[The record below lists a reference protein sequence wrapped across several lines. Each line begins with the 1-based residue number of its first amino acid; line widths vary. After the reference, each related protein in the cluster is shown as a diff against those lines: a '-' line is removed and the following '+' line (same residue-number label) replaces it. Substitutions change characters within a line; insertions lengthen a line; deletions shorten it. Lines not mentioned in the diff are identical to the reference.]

1 MTRKTSCVSA
11 LFCLLSLFLLF
22 DFSASAQKR
31 KRSVKK
37 KPLPLKTVRRIEAV
51 TLSSGGIGS
60 SAGIGTREP
69 YLILEPCAKETTDQI
84 TALENAAD
92 KNEQVEILVSRIG
105 NSDEWLRACSIYRL
119 GEFRAAAQN
128 ALPVIIKLL
137 RDEENGA
144 VWKHVEDALWKI
156 PPDSNIV
163 LDNRVKM
170 AFDGDVYQRLY
181 GIYSLAYFKPIAGSH
196 QSVKILDT
204 LIETTKDEDL
214 TVRWLSVMGIRQ
226 LGFYGI
232 NTSAAIPALS
242 ELIKNKKVNPVNAV
256 RAFVPMGEKALPAAP
271 LLFTILYAPEKYVE
285 NDEDSR
291 SYSLYLTSAIALGRM
306 GKSII
311 PLLEKEIEKQPFA
324 ILQVLR
330 NISADETLP
339 VLIKAIKHKNPN
351 VRKEAIASIP
361 NLTSI
366 GAINML
372 PQLLSLINDLDPNVR
387 NAAMSEIGDI
397 AKYTN
402 NKSPE
407 LQLLLKKRA
416 VPALIKRLKD
426 KEDSC
431 YAALT
436 IGNFGADA
444 EAAIP
449 ALVKIAKQPTR
460 NSCAEI
466 GLYDIGEKGR
476 KFLTAEQI
484 KDVESSKNYKYDSDY
499 NKAKPIKPKEQ
510 PKPSPPIK
518 EGEG

>member
-1 MTRKTSCVSA
+1 
-11 LFCLLSLFLLF
+11 
-22 DFSASAQKR
+22 
-31 KRSVKK
+31 
-37 KPLPLKTVRRIEAV
+37 
-51 TLSSGGIGS
+51 
-60 SAGIGTREP
+60 
-69 YLILEPCAKETTDQI
+69 
-84 TALENAAD
+84 
-92 KNEQVEILVSRIG
+92 
-105 NSDEWLRACSIYRL
+105 
-119 GEFRAAAQN
+119 
-128 ALPVIIKLL
+128 
-137 RDEENGA
+137 
-144 VWKHVEDALWKI
+144 
-156 PPDSNIV
+156 
-163 LDNRVKM
+163 
-170 AFDGDVYQRLY
+170 
-181 GIYSLAYFKPIAGSH
+181 
-196 QSVKILDT
+196 
-204 LIETTKDEDL
+204 
-214 TVRWLSVMGIRQ
+214 
-226 LGFYGI
+226 
-232 NTSAAIPALS
+232 
-242 ELIKNKKVNPVNAV
+242 
-256 RAFVPMGEKALPAAP
+256 
-271 LLFTILYAPEKYVE
+271 
-285 NDEDSR
+285 
-291 SYSLYLTSAIALGRM
+291 
-306 GKSII
+306 
-311 PLLEKEIEKQPFA
+311 
-324 ILQVLR
+324 
-330 NISADETLP
+330 
-339 VLIKAIKHKNPN
+339 
-351 VRKEAIASIP
+351 
-361 NLTSI
+361 
-366 GAINML
+366 ML